1 MHKRK
6 KRTFTMKVVG
16 VFFFV
21 AYNSEEKELP
31 TKL

>member
-16 VFFFV
+16 VFFV